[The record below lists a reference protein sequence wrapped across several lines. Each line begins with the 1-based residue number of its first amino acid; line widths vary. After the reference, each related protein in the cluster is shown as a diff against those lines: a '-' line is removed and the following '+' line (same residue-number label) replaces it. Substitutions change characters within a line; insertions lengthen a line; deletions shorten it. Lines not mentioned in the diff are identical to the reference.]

1 MANQNENKWVK
12 PEVKDLG
19 KAKDIIKGFTPA
31 DPKTLGGGDGD
42 LANGSDV

>member
-1 MANQNENKWVK
+1 MEIQTEQKWEK
-12 PEVKDLG
+12 PEIKDLG
-19 KAKDIIKGFTPA
+19 KAKDIIKGFSPA

>member
-1 MANQNENKWVK
+1 MQTEQKWEK
-12 PEVKDLG
+12 PVIKDLG
-19 KAKDIIKGFTPA
+19 KAKDIIKGFSPA